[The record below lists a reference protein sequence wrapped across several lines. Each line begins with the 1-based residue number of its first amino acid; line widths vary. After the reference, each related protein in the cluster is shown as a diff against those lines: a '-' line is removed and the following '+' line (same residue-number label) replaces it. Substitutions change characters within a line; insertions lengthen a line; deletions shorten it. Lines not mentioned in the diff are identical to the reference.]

1 MVQLVGIRGFPGDST
16 LPLNKVQFQKGLSE
30 PRFRELYRS
39 EKRCR
44 AALFALRWPK
54 GFACPRCGA
63 GRYSEITNRGL
74 YQCSACRHQ
83 VSLTA
88 GTILQSTN
96 LPLTFWFRT
105 MHLIIKSNKRISSIE
120 LARRL
125 RVTQTTAW
133 RAKRKLVQVMS
144 EGEAGYEVD
153 LSKG

>member
-1 MVQLVGIRGFPGDST
+1 MPAI
-16 LPLNKVQFQKGLSE
+16 KVQFEKGLSE
-30 PRFRELYRS
+30 RRFRELFGS

-54 GFACPRCGA
+54 GFVCPRCGA

-96 LPLTFWFRT
+96 LPLNFWFRT
-105 MHLIIKSNKRISSIE
+105 MYLIIKSSNRPISSIQ

-144 EGEAGYEVD
+144 EGEADYEVD
-153 LSKG
+153 LANG

>member
-1 MVQLVGIRGFPGDST
+1 VEIRGFPRDST
-16 LPLNKVQFQKGLSE
+16 LPLNKVQFQKGLSGQ
-30 PRFRELYRS
+30 RFRELYGS

-54 GFACPRCGA
+54 GFACTRCGA

-96 LPLTFWFRT
+96 LPLTFWFRA
-105 MHLIIKSNKRISSIE
+105 MYLIIMSNKGISSIE

-144 EGEAGYEVD
+144 EGEADYEVD
-153 LSKG
+153 LTKE